1 MLNDGDVLYSFS
13 AIKKARS
20 GKRATGHPRGRQ
32 LFSWIADLEQ
42 RSLFF
47 LKKNPQK
54 KKKKGEM
61 DSKYQKKGKKRRK
74 KKGKYRLVSVQL
86 YVSINVCEFLL

>member
-47 LKKNPQK
+47 LKKNPK
-54 KKKKGEM
+54 KKKKRE
-61 DSKYQKKGKKRRK
+61 KWIQNIK
-74 KKGKYRLVSVQL
+74 KKERKEGKRKVN
-86 YVSINVCEFLL
+86 IG